1 MNANV
6 IQGNPTKKFFIE
18 MITRDISIEDAIIDL
33 LDNSIDGANRI
44 NPNDYSG
51 LEIELNITGDEFC
64 IKDNCGGFSLETAR
78 KYAFRFGRPDEAPP
92 ENNTVGRFGIGM
104 KRSLF
109 KIGKNFIVESE
120 SKENHFKVEVDVD
133 EWSKRKKTVT
143 DNENNQITIDDWNFN
158 YQIIDNNPLGYKGT
172 VIRVSNLNNE
182 VKDLFADNYFLISLS
197 DSIQRLLNF
206 SLLKGI
212 KINLNGKELHGKK
225 IELLYSDHYM
235 PYYAD
240 GNIGDVK
247 YRIIAGLG
255 EIGEPKLSGWYIYCN
270 NRLVMEAD
278 TSNITGW
285 GVSPIPKWHVNY
297 VMFRGLLFLD
307 AEETMNL
314 PLTTTK
320 KGIDAT
326 SEVYKIVLPLMKNAM
341 ISVLEFLKQ
350 IPQMGDKANEYRQ
363 MLCDTYSRK
372 TAMELKTFTFPHHP
386 ERKFDEPQLDVDT
399 ISHKKETIRIAFDAK
414 KNAANAV
421 KEHAD
426 VGSYKDVGLVT
437 FEYYM
442 QMEDIKYEES

>member
-1 MNANV
+1 MSDN
-6 IQGNPTKKFFIE
+6 IIEGNPTKKFFIE

-51 LEIELNITGDEFC
+51 LKIELYITGDEFC
-64 IKDNCGGFSLETAR
+64 IRDNCGGFSLETAQ
-78 KYAFRFGRPDEAPP
+78 KYAFRFGRPDEAPL

-120 SKENHFKVEVDVD
+120 SEENHFKVAVDVD
-133 EWSKRKKTVT
+133 EWSKRKKTLT
-143 DNENNQITIDDWNFN
+143 DNDDNKITIDDWNFN
-158 YQIIDNNPLGYKGT
+158 YQIIENNSLGYHGT

-182 VKDLFADNYFLISLS
+182 VKDLFADNNFLISLS

-212 KINLNGKELHGKK
+212 KINLNGRELHGKK
-225 IELLYSDHYM
+225 IELLYSDQSM
-235 PYYAD
+235 PYYAN
-240 GNIGDVK
+240 GTIGDVK

-285 GVSPIPKWHVNY
+285 GVSPIPKWHVNF

-326 SEVYKIVLPLMKNAM
+326 SEVYKTVLPLMKNAM
-341 ISVLEFLKQ
+341 VSVLEFLKQ

-363 MLCDTYSRK
+363 MLCDTFSRK
-372 TAMELKTFTFPHHP
+372 TAMELKSFEFPNHP
-386 ERKFDEPQLDVDT
+386 EKKFDEPPLDVDA
-399 ISHKKETIRIAFDAK
+399 ISQKKETIRIAFDAP

-421 KEHAD
+421 KKHAD
-426 VGSYKDVGLVT
+426 VGSYKEVGLVT
-437 FEYYM
+437 FQYYM
-442 QMEDIKYEES
+442 QMEDLKYE